1 MEKILIVAEAGVNHN
16 GRIDLACRLIDA
28 AAEAGADYVKFQTWK
43 SEAIISKYA
52 KKAAYQKETTGP
64 EESMLDMVRKL
75 ELSFEDFRR
84 LKDHCD
90 AAGIGFLSTP
100 FDTESARFLSSLGI
114 KILKVPSGE
123 ITNLPLLETVAG
135 LPGAVFL
142 STGMSELWEIRDA
155 VSVLQKNA
163 KKDVTV
169 LHCNTQYPTP
179 LRDVNL
185 RTMQTLKE
193 ELGLPVGLSDHS
205 QGIEVPIAAAA
216 LGARVIEKHFT
227 LSRGMEG
234 PDHRASIEP
243 DELCR
248 MVRDIRNIEQALGSG
263 EKHVT
268 DSEREN
274 RSIVR
279 KSIVASRKI
288 FQGEV
293 FTKDNITS
301 KRPGTGI
308 SPMRWY
314 DVLGARAVRDFEEDE
329 GIEF

>member
-1 MEKILIVAEAGVNHN
+1 MKKTLIVAEAGVNHN
-16 GRIDLACRLIDA
+16 GRIDLAYRLIDA

-52 KKAAYQKETTGP
+52 KKAAYQKETTGT

-100 FDTESARFLSSLGI
+100 FDTESAQFLSSLGI

-135 LPGAVFL
+135 LPGSVFL

-179 LRDVNL
+179 MRDVNL
-185 RTMQTLKE
+185 RAMQTLKE
-193 ELGLPVGLSDHS
+193 QLGLPVGLSDHS

-248 MVRDIRNIEQALGSG
+248 MVRDIRNVEQALGSG

-288 FQGEV
+288 FKGEV
-293 FTKDNITS
+293 FTTDNITS

>member
-1 MEKILIVAEAGVNHN
+1 MKKTLIVAEAGVNHN
-16 GRIDLACRLIDA
+16 GRIDLAYRLIDA

-52 KKAAYQKETTGP
+52 KKAAYQEETTGP

-90 AAGIGFLSTP
+90 TAGIGFLSTP

-135 LPGAVFL
+135 LPGSVFL

-179 LRDVNL
+179 MRDVNL
-185 RTMQTLKE
+185 RAMQTLKE
-193 ELGLPVGLSDHS
+193 QLGLPVGLSDHS

-248 MVRDIRNIEQALGSG
+248 MVRDIRNVEQALGSG

-288 FQGEV
+288 FKGEV
-293 FTKDNITS
+293 FTTDNITS